1 MRKYWVLLAAAAL
14 AVMLWGCTSEKPAET
29 TAPETE
35 PVIYDSYYDFYHY
48 GTQAYCS
55 SDLATYQA
63 VTGARCELSSLS
75 WEFLNGDYTHVVE
88 GYDQRYGIFVYAYDS
103 GLLERYSNYLIS
115 AGYECLATEQYA
127 EGISYYYRNEDKY
140 IVELFV
146 VWENAYLV
154 IEPYIQAE

>member
-1 MRKYWVLLAAAAL
+1 MRKLIIIMAAAL
-14 AVMLWGCTSEKPAET
+14 LVSALWGCTGEKPAET
-29 TAPETE
+29 MVPETE

-48 GTQAYCS
+48 GTQEYYP

-75 WEFLNGDYTHVVE
+75 WEFLNGDSTYVVE
-88 GYDQRYGIFVYAYDS
+88 GYDERYGIFVYAYDS

-115 AGYECLATEQYA
+115 SGYECLATEQYA

-140 IVELFV
+140 IVELFI